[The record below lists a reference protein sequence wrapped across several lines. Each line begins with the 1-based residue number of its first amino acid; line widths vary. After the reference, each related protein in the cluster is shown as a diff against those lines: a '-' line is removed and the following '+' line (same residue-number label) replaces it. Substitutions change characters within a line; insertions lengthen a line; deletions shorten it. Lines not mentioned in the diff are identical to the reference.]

1 MQNNLC
7 DALDAPPVLES
18 VLGENNAK
26 TFSFTP
32 EEDGEYYICVM
43 NHQVKS
49 VKMTVG
55 ETTKTFDS
63 LNRGYLVE
71 TGYLKAGE
79 TVTLENKDNSDE
91 LNAEAYLF
99 REEGPEGR
107 IRKAQWQSVYS
118 RCVG

>member
-1 MQNNLC
+1 
-7 DALDAPPVLES
+7 
-18 VLGENNAK
+18 
-26 TFSFTP
+26 
-32 EEDGEYYICVM
+32 M

-79 TVTLENKDNSDE
+79 TVTLENKGQLGRTECRGISVQG
-91 LNAEAYLF
+91 
-99 REEGPEGR
+99 RRPEGR

>member
-1 MQNNLC
+1 
-7 DALDAPPVLES
+7 
-18 VLGENNAK
+18 
-26 TFSFTP
+26 
-32 EEDGEYYICVM
+32 M

-79 TVTLENKDNSDE
+79 TVTLENKDNSD
-91 LNAEAYLF
+91 
-99 REEGPEGR
+99 
-107 IRKAQWQSVYS
+107 
-118 RCVG
+118 